1 MSIRAKIRPG
11 SRKDALSQGFE
22 GSPQMRYNGGVDFLW
37 DVTKKGGGM
46 RFPFEQHVAA
56 WGSRRLFRLSV
67 LLAVAALA
75 AIYLFSLQSPVQ
87 SLMLSGRFSRL
98 LLRLTGRQFDEHL
111 LRKLAHVAEY
121 ALLGMLAGLA
131 LAQTD
136 WGARQAFKLLLAG
149 MLAAFLDE
157 SLQLL
162 SGRGASILDVW
173 IDTLGVMAGLAVI
186 LAFFSPR
193 RPPPAS

>member
-1 MSIRAKIRPG
+1 
-11 SRKDALSQGFE
+11 
-22 GSPQMRYNGGVDFLW
+22 
-37 DVTKKGGGM
+37 M

-67 LLAVAALA
+67 LLAAAALA